1 MKEYVGVLGFKVVIC
16 YDKMGNWKRDKIIF
30 RQDADQTI
38 EEREALSVIQYL
50 YDEGFIVDRR
60 IEYQVLSN

>member
-1 MKEYVGVLGFKVVIC
+1 MKEYIDVLGFKVVIC
-16 YDKMGNWKRDKIIF
+16 YDKRGNWKRDKIIF
-30 RQDADQTI
+30 RQDPDQTI

>member
-1 MKEYVGVLGFKVVIC
+1 VKEYVDVLGFNVVIC

-30 RQDADQTI
+30 RQDTNQTI

-60 IEYQVLSN
+60 IQYQILNK